1 MRFAY
6 FTHVPWPEGTD
17 LQQIIAETTA
27 QVQYAEELGFHGAWF
42 AEHHFTRYSMVSSAL
57 ILATHMAAHTS
68 RIRLGT
74 AVLVSPLHNPIQ
86 LAEETAMLDLLS
98 GGRLDIG
105 FGRGTTGYEY
115 SGYNVD
121 PAESQARFQDSVTI
135 VKGLWTTPDFSY
147 TSPYNTVH
155 HLNLVP
161 PPVQQP
167 HPPIYIAATR
177 TLTTLQ
183 FAVASGHNLCIAVV
197 QDTDEALELCHRFVT
212 MSREAGFNRSMAD
225 IPFFRY
231 IYVAETA
238 AQARQDTEA
247 HLNWVVDIMQWRRFI
262 HEGSE
267 VYRQMDAWRKS
278 RTELP
283 QSYDYLAQKRA
294 IIGTPEQCVAQIKA
308 LQKHGIDYVGGNF
321 DFGGLAP
328 EQVRRSMALFASE
341 VMPHLR
347 STSPGF
353 KP

>member
-17 LQQIIAETTA
+17 LRQIIRDTTA
-27 QVQYAEELGFHGAWF
+27 QMQYAEELGFHGAWL

-57 ILATHMAAHTS
+57 ILATHIAAHTS
-68 RIRLGT
+68 RIRVGT

-86 LAEETAMLDLLS
+86 LAEETAMVDLVS
-98 GGRLDIG
+98 GGRLDVG

-115 SGYNVD
+115 SGYNAD
-121 PAESQARFQDSVTI
+121 PAESQQRFQDSVNI
-135 VKGLWTTPDFSY
+135 VQGLWTTPDFSY
-147 TSPYNTVH
+147 TSQYNTVR

-177 TLTTLQ
+177 TFTTLQ
-183 FAVASGHNLCIAVV
+183 FAVSAGHNLCIAVV
-197 QDTDEALELCHRFVT
+197 QDTAEALDLCQRFVA
-212 MSREAGFNRSMAD
+212 MSREAGVQRSMAD

-231 IYVAETA
+231 IYVAETE

-247 HLNWVVDIMQWRRFI
+247 RLNWVVDIMQWRRFI

-267 VYRQMDAWRKS
+267 VYRKMDDWRQS

-283 QSYDYLAQKRA
+283 ASYDYLADKRA
-294 IIGTPEQCVAQIKA
+294 IIGTPEQCVARIKA
-308 LQKHGIDYVGGNF
+308 LRAHGIEYFGGNF
-321 DFGGLAP
+321 DFGGLEPA
-328 EQVRRSMALFASE
+328 QVRRSMALFASE

-347 STSPGF
+347 
-353 KP
+353 